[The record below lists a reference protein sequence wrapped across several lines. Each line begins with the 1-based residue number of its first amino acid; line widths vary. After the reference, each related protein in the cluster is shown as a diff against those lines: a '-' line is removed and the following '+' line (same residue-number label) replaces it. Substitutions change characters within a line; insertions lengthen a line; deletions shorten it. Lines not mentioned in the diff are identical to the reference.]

1 MLISEHV
8 VHDLA
13 AVISHHRVLGSVAVF
28 MLAFSESI
36 PVIGVVAPGTAVIL
50 AISVMSGL
58 GYLPLAA
65 VFVAALLGAIAGDG
79 ISFWFGMTYRHQA
92 LRLWPI
98 SRYPR
103 LIASAQRFFARHGGK
118 SIALARF
125 TPVVRAF
132 VPMIAGISG
141 MSARRFYI
149 ANVLSALAWA
159 SSHILPAAAAGA
171 SIRFIKIPSGVDF
184 EDMALA
190 LAVALAVGMIARSAW
205 LALRSRLV
213 RRHKRTTVPCAPH
226 DASRSE
232 SS

>member
-1 MLISEHV
+1 MLIPEHV

-13 AVISHHRVLGSVAVF
+13 AVISHHSVLGSAAVF
-28 MLAFSESI
+28 LLAFSESI

-79 ISFWFGMTYRHQA
+79 VSFWFGMTYRDQA

-98 SRYPR
+98 SRYPV
-103 LIASAQRFFARHGGK
+103 LVDTAERFFARHGGK

-132 VPMIAGISG
+132 VPLIAGISG
-141 MSARRFYI
+141 MSARRFYT
-149 ANVLSALAWA
+149 ANVLSAIAWA

-171 SIRFIKIPSGVDF
+171 TIHFIKVPNGVDI
-184 EDMALA
+184 EDLAQALVGALA
-190 LAVALAVGMIARSAW
+190 AGLIVRAAW
-205 LALRSRLV
+205 LTLRKRL
-213 RRHKRTTVPCAPH
+213 RQPQKQPTAPCAPH
-226 DASRSE
+226 DASRSDA
-232 SS
+232 S

>member
-1 MLISEHV
+1 MLIPEHI

-13 AVISHHRVLGSVAVF
+13 SVISHHRVLGSVAVF
-28 MLAFSESI
+28 LLAFSESI

-58 GYLPLAA
+58 GYIPLAA

-79 ISFWFGMTYRHQA
+79 ISFWFGMTYRESA

-98 SRYPR
+98 NSYPG
-103 LIASAQRFFARHGGK
+103 LIDSSERFFTRHGGK

-132 VPMIAGISG
+132 VPLIAGISG
-141 MSARRFYI
+141 MNPRRFYA
-149 ANVLSALAWA
+149 ANVLSAVGWA

-171 SIRFIKIPSGVDF
+171 SIRVVKVPNGVDF
-184 EDMALA
+184 EDLALILAAVLALA
-190 LAVALAVGMIARSAW
+190 LITRAVWHSLRRQMGQQQKQTSAQHAL
-205 LALRSRLV
+205 
-213 RRHKRTTVPCAPH
+213 H
-226 DASRSE
+226 DAGRSDP
-232 SS
+232 S